1 MAGIQI
7 STRGQYGLRAL
18 VDLAIYASSGPIP
31 LSSIASR
38 QNLSLGYLEQVFS
51 SLRKAG
57 LVRSVKGAQGG
68 YTLADS
74 GSNITVGD
82 ALRALEG
89 DLNVTGDK
97 EKDEASET
105 IIEQCLRTMVWEK
118 INEVLSQLADS
129 ITLEDLAIE
138 SRKLSE
144 SLANMYYI

>member
-1 MAGIQI
+1 MVGIQI

-18 VDLAIYASSGPIP
+18 VDLAINASSGPIP
-31 LSSIASR
+31 LSSIAGR
-38 QNLSLGYLEQVFS
+38 QSLSLGYLEQVFS

-68 YTLADS
+68 YILADS
-74 GSNITVGD
+74 QAKITVGD
-82 ALRALEG
+82 VLRALEG
-89 DLNVTGDK
+89 DLNVVDDK
-97 EKDEASET
+97 DKDETSET
-105 IIEQCLRTMVWEK
+105 IIEQCLRTMVWER
-118 INEVLSQLADS
+118 INEALSELADS

>member
-1 MAGIQI
+1 M
-7 STRGQYGLRAL
+7 
-18 VDLAIYASSGPIP
+18 
-31 LSSIASR
+31 
-38 QNLSLGYLEQVFS
+38 
-51 SLRKAG
+51 
-57 LVRSVKGAQGG
+57 
-68 YTLADS
+68 
-74 GSNITVGD
+74 GD